1 MAKKKVLMHV
11 DADVEQ
17 VFDQG
22 QRDKR
27 QAHREASAVV
37 GPTPVVSIQKKHGP
51 SLFDRDVRF
60 VLFHNPV
67 HCNCKKAIDE
77 FCGSLQRFKVHTQIS
92 ALIVLFDSFVYSLC
106 PDTLFPNVCRSS
118 NVPQRHRWKFSREY
132 GIRGYWRRCASSGSS
147 YWPELS
153 STHGALLIYL
163 KSNMCNFHQLSTC
176 CLFWF
181 PWFCWWYSYKIAVGC
196 CWQVSG
202 VTSPCCLT
210 QKLYKA
216 LSELSSF
223 LPFGV
228 A

>member
-1 MAKKKVLMHV
+1 MHV

-37 GPTPVVSIQKKHGP
+37 GPTPVVSIQKKQGP

-106 PDTLFPNVCRSS
+106 PDTLFPCVQIFKRPPAPQMKVLARVRHPRILEALCVKSLGMIAAWS
-118 NVPQRHRWKFSREY
+118 NH
-132 GIRGYWRRCASSGSS
+132 
-147 YWPELS
+147 
-153 STHGALLIYL
+153 
-163 KSNMCNFHQLSTC
+163 ND
-176 CLFWF
+176 
-181 PWFCWWYSYKIAVGC
+181 
-196 CWQVSG
+196 
-202 VTSPCCLT
+202 
-210 QKLYKA
+210 
-216 LSELSSF
+216 
-223 LPFGV
+223 
-228 A
+228 